1 MWVVH
6 LINRSDP
13 STDRINE
20 RFAGLT
26 LDEEQLQDPNHR
38 YSCCWNFKLEEA
50 ERLEGGMVYMH
61 RTKKDLS
68 SWAGKVVDVLEV
80 DVSVPEDAKLFPH
93 VESGWLKP
101 KKLKR
106 VTFILEYDP
115 QGVGIAWRGQSH
127 RRAWSSGIIE
137 VDTDY

>member
-13 STDRINE
+13 STDRIDE

-26 LDEEQLQDPNHR
+26 LDEEQLKDPNHR

-50 ERLEGGMVYMH
+50 KRLKGGMVYMH

-68 SWAGKVVDVLEV
+68 SWAGEVVGVFEV

-93 VESGWLKP
+93 AVKWLVKA
-101 KKLKR
+101 KKAEANSFQAQ
-106 VTFILEYDP
+106 V
-115 QGVGIAWRGQSH
+115 
-127 RRAWSSGIIE
+127 
-137 VDTDY
+137 